1 MTPIEETA
9 SRIYDH
15 LAGLPSMQE
24 EPVETEMIRTN
35 TGEILGP
42 ITDDIVTPQLNKLR
56 QQILS
61 EWKGE
66 QS

>member
-15 LAGLPSMQE
+15 LAGLPSMQME
-24 EPVETEMIRTN
+24 QVRQDEQLSSN
-35 TGEILGP
+35 TLRRKQVAP
-42 ITDDIVTPQLNKLR
+42 KARNKLR